1 MSNDAISSTYS
12 CAPRLGCPWLGV
24 SLPRPV
30 GGSGSLVLGL
40 RLADGNVLRCSGGG
54 RDGRISRALSVIRST
69 PCGPFSDHYRH
80 VARGPHSLLWIR
92 PRANTFV
99 GSIGEARSSLHA
111 GIHA

>member
-24 SLPRPV
+24 SLPRPG

-69 PCGPFSDHYRH
+69 PCGSFSSSS
-80 VARGPHSLLWIR
+80 VATEDLGAAQPASVGP
-92 PRANTFV
+92 T
-99 GSIGEARSSLHA
+99 GRSD
-111 GIHA
+111 